1 MATTLMVMMVPQGE
15 CDTVEEAKVKMDF
28 GVIKETSMDNEN
40 VLMTSIG
47 QQTP

>member
-1 MATTLMVMMVPQGE
+1 MATTTTLMVMMVPP
-15 CDTVEEAKVKMDF
+15 DTVEEAKVKMDF
-28 GVIKETSMDNEN
+28 GVIEETSMDNDN